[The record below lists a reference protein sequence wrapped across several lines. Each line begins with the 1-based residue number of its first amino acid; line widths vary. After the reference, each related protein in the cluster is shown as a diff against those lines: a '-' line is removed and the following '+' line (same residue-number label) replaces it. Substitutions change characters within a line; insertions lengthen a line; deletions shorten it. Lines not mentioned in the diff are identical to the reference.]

1 MKKIQLKKKNKVILI
16 IAIFI
21 IVVSIFLIYYFIDV
35 NKYKKYEQYEQ
46 VMDMYGFSRL
56 YNNET
61 AKSNEFVTN
70 VEALKILIAASL
82 NNTQNVQSLV
92 AQFSNDKDWYQYAK
106 NMNIVYEDIE
116 ENDLNKKIKYI
127 EVIKEM
133 SDCKLYLLNGEI
145 ASNIK
150 PTYSDYN
157 EYKQNDKYSIIDLVS
172 SEIINNTTDKLDG
185 NRKIRKG
192 EFNELIINF
201 VKKYTLLQANENLV
215 EDESKKPENS
225 EDYPYIIEDV
235 DKAIYEQA
243 YNVNDE
249 SNFMTPKVLYTLE
262 KGNYE
267 TITKTCEDYYNY
279 LLNVDYETINKDEF
293 IKNIKDLLISAPDEN
308 VVEEY
313 INYVKNNKISLSGT
327 AKVQIPI
334 IYLDGVNMRVRI
346 KLDFKVNNANTKE
359 NLLYYDSKYSNKI
372 IYQDYNTIYIDAI
385 LGYVIDSDNVYNK
398 TNTIY
403 QMITQEYKD
412 KLQIIGK

>member
-1 MKKIQLKKKNKVILI
+1 MKKLQLKKKNKVILV

-56 YNNET
+56 YNNQS
-61 AKSNEFVTN
+61 ARSNEFVTN

-92 AQFSNDKDWYQYAK
+92 DQFPTDKEWYQYAK
-106 NMNIVYEDIE
+106 NVNIVYEDIE
-116 ENDLNKKIKYI
+116 ENDLNKKILYI
-127 EVIKEM
+127 KVIKEM

-150 PTYSDYN
+150 PTFSDYN
-157 EYKQNDKYSIIDLVS
+157 KYKQNDKYSIIDLVS
-172 SEIINNTTDKLDG
+172 SEIINNATDKLDG

-201 VKKYTLLQANENLV
+201 VKKYTLLNGEETLV
-215 EDESKKPENS
+215 EDESKKPENAN
-225 EDYPYIIEDV
+225 DYPYIIENV
-235 DKAIYEQA
+235 DNEVYEQA

-249 SNFMTPKVLYTLE
+249 GNFMTPKVLYTLE

-279 LLNVDYETINKDEF
+279 LLNVNYETINKDEF

-308 VVEEY
+308 VVNEY